1 MALKGHKKPGTIVAE
16 VKMRRMRHR
25 SAFLVVEGADDVRF
39 WKERRHVDCV
49 LIDAEGKSNVVHGV
63 ARLNA
68 DRMRGVLG
76 VVDDDYDSMLGV
88 SHDVRSNMVATDAHD
103 LECLLCRS
111 SALDS
116 VVAEYGDETR
126 ITRFEKGAGTGVRRG
141 LLERALIFGR
151 LRLFAASRNPVV
163 GLGKIRVVAFV
174 DERTWEVD
182 ADRLLQAV
190 VDAGVAAEE
199 VADAPR
205 ASQDADPWRV
215 ANGHDM
221 IDLLRIGLKRVLGR
235 LPRTIGRDH
244 LAAMLRASMPAEEFR
259 RTQLWQDIRRWES
272 LNAGYPILR
281 EQRAQE

>member
-1 MALKGHKKPGTIVAE
+1 MALKGHKTPGTLVAE
-16 VKMRRMRHR
+16 VKMRRTLHR

-39 WKERRHVDCV
+39 WKGRRHADCV
-49 LIDAEGKSNVVHGV
+49 VMDAEGKSNVVRGIE
-63 ARLNA
+63 RLNA
-68 DRMRGVLG
+68 GRIEGVLG
-76 VVDDDYDSMLGV
+76 IVDDDYDSMLGV
-88 SHDVRSNMVATDAHD
+88 SYDVRCNIAATDAHD

-116 VVAEYGDETR
+116 VLAEYGDDTR
-126 ITRFEKGAGTGVRRG
+126 ITRFEEDTGAGVRCG

-151 LRLFAASRNPVV
+151 IRLFAASRNPPA
-163 GLGKIRVVAFV
+163 GLGTIRVAAFV

-182 ADRLLQAV
+182 ADRLLQV
-190 VDAGVAAEE
+190 VVGAGVAAED
-199 VADAPR
+199 VTDAAR
-205 ASQDADPWRV
+205 ASRDADPWRV

-235 LPRTIGRDH
+235 LSATVGRDH

-259 RTQLWQDIRRWES
+259 RTRLWQDIRHWES

-281 EQRAQE
+281 AQELA